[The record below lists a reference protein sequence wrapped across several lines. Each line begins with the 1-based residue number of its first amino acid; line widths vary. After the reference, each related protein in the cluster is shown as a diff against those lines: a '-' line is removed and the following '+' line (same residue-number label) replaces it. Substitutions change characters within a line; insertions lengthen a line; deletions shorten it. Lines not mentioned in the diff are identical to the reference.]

1 MPRKNVLFIVVDDLR
16 PQLGCYGMDW
26 IHSPNIDAL
35 AAESLVF
42 ERAYCQQ
49 AVCAPSR
56 CSVLSGCRPDTTGIY
71 DLQTPLR
78 KNMPEVLSLPEHFRN
93 HGYET
98 VSIGKVY
105 HHPRDDLQGWSVP
118 PFQSTGDWKGR
129 GYLTDEALEAS
140 KVRDREMIE
149 RGDSRRGLGP
159 AFEAADVRDEDY
171 HDGADTQA
179 AIAELKRLAGLDR
192 PFFLGMGFHKPHLPF
207 NAPKRYWDMYDPEKL
222 PLADNPFAPEGATE
236 FSLVDFGE
244 LRGYFG
250 IPESGDIPEGL
261 ARKLI
266 HGYAACV
273 SYLDAQLGK
282 LIAEMKRLD
291 LWNNTAVVF
300 WGDHG
305 WKLGE
310 YGSWCKH
317 SNFEVDT
324 RAPLLARNPGMK
336 AAGQST
342 RALVEFVDLYP
353 TLCEMCNLKVPE
365 HCEGNSF
372 IKLLDNPDV
381 EVKDVALSQYPRG
394 EDVMGYA
401 MKTNSHRYVEWRQRN
416 TGEILACELYDH
428 QADSQEN
435 VNLAQTATV
444 ELLTELTA
452 RLAKSF
458 NLPDMAGQ
466 TKAKVKLVLDFNENE
481 RREE

>member
-1 MPRKNVLFIVVDDLR
+1 MVNTVNCVRPCWSVSAPPGFSTAALEEETMSRKNVLFIVVDDLR

-35 AAESLVF
+35 AAESLLF

-78 KNMPEVLSLPEHFRN
+78 KNMPEVLSLPEYFRN

-105 HHPRDDLQGWSVP
+105 HHPQDDLQGWSVP

-140 KVRDREMIE
+140 KIRDREMIE

-244 LRGYFG
+244 LRGYFS
-250 IPESGDIPEGL
+250 IPESGDIPERHQAYDWKGFRYLQLTFRELTRPLKIHAAGATFTSYPVEPEGRFECNDQEMTRIWQVGAYTQQLCSHDRLMDGLPL
-261 ARKLI
+261 ARATRVARGRARAIAGASKRVRRAPVDREL
-266 HGYAACV
+266 C
-273 SYLDAQLGK
+273 AQLRRV
-282 LIAEMKRLD
+282 AE
-291 LWNNTAVVF
+291 
-300 WGDHG
+300 
-305 WKLGE
+305 
-310 YGSWCKH
+310 
-317 SNFEVDT
+317 
-324 RAPLLARNPGMK
+324 PGRT
-336 AAGQST
+336 AAGCI
-342 RALVEFVDLYP
+342 V
-353 TLCEMCNLKVPE
+353 
-365 HCEGNSF
+365 
-372 IKLLDNPDV
+372 
-381 EVKDVALSQYPRG
+381 
-394 EDVMGYA
+394 
-401 MKTNSHRYVEWRQRN
+401 
-416 TGEILACELYDH
+416 
-428 QADSQEN
+428 
-435 VNLAQTATV
+435 
-444 ELLTELTA
+444 
-452 RLAKSF
+452 
-458 NLPDMAGQ
+458 
-466 TKAKVKLVLDFNENE
+466 
-481 RREE
+481 